1 MMGIKIPWQ
10 VFACAGVLLILSAI
24 GWKLYDLGQDHKQLE
39 WDASV
44 ERGRKAVEELKK
56 KQVAVT
62 TSVEVRYLDKVRT
75 IREKG
80 DEIIKKVPVYI
91 PVGSC
96 DLPGGFRL
104 LHDAAATNTLPDS
117 SQLPDAAPVRVDE
130 ATTVIAGNYKTCNEV
145 REQLSQLQ
153 SWVSDQASLTSRNLD
168 SNNTP

>member
-10 VFACAGVLLILSAI
+10 VFACAGVLLVLSAI

-39 WDASV
+39 WDASI

-62 TSVEVRYLDKVRT
+62 TSVEIRYLDKVRT

-104 LHDAAATNTLPDS
+104 LHDAAATNTIPDS

-130 ATTVIAGNYKTCNEV
+130 ATTVIASNYKTCNEV
-145 REQLSQLQ
+145 REQLINLQ
-153 SWVSDQASLTSRNLD
+153 GWILTQSALH
-168 SNNTP
+168 